1 MMDCREYT
9 FTLPD
14 GSKRHELVSCRADIF
29 RLRKM
34 HGAIAAHPTDT
45 DAPKPRSDGEGA

>member
-1 MMDCREYT
+1 MGDWAVKHVHEYT

-14 GSKRHELVSCRADIF
+14 GSKRYELVTCRADIF
-29 RLRKM
+29 RLKKM

-45 DAPKPRSDGEGA
+45 DSEGVQ